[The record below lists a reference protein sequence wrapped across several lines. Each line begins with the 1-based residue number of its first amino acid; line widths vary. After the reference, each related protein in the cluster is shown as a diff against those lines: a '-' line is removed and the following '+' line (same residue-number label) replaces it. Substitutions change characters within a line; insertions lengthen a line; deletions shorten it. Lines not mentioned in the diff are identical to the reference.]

1 MKVKDFLELFSD
13 LLNEIG
19 LSKLKVEKFTK
30 TGSLKNAKV

>member
-1 MKVKDFLELFSD
+1 MKVKDLIK
-13 LLNEIG
+13 EIG